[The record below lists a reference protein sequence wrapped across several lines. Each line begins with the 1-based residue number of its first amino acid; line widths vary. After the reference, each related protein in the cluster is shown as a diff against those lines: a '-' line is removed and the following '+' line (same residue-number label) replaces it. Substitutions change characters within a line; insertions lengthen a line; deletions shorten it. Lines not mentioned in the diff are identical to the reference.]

1 MSEKKSEL
9 TKKED
14 KNTKE
19 EEKQIAPELK
29 GAKEEVMTKDTMPV
43 KEEKEMKEEKEITSP
58 CILQISKETWEKKG
72 TRVCLMSR
80 IDYPSKGFRS
90 GLVRLAFEKSA
101 EAGAHFNVLTGG
113 LVDKEALKGKLKVYI
128 DDVKEEFR
136 DNKQKFTAEDREA
149 CEDEFCHGYAEELAE
164 IIPKIKKPSG
174 ELIKL
179 YIFNSRAY
187 DGKIGDKIARK
198 LTELRRE
205 EIVYWGDGSEFP
217 LLVKHVDKLLQP
229 VAPKKQSWRSD
240 YYSTPVDRERKDIEK
255 LSSKLPDIYAFGCFA
270 SSVLRPQGESRRAYI
285 SLPALHK
292 LLGTK
297 TSENQIGIRIV
308 NFQEDDNKDSKTEP
322 GDGKGEF
329 SVETYSFKDLIS
341 EERKLIKA
349 PPSAS
354 KLQSAIVDQLIVA
367 PMSVG
372 ILEYLLRE
380 YPDWKNMTR
389 EEITKEIE
397 NLKRFRVGIELDKA
411 SQLYDFRP
419 DWFQK
424 KAVFTLSSEK
434 DLKEDCFVGIGCPH
448 VGAPQ
453 TNYRFIVE
461 NIPRYILEKNAKF
474 LIGAGD
480 FVQGTEHH
488 LVERKQVYRGLND
501 TEQEMLSAGLLGDII
516 AKVFGARL
524 KKAIKDMDVS
534 KISQEELKNIISE
547 ALLTFVYVA
556 GNHDVWVKNRSITP
570 LLVFKQWLID
580 FVIRD
585 IKAILKENNLHYDGV
600 RSIVLSKIIE
610 DRPIEKIF
618 FTTPSGLAIK
628 VGHPFTA
635 RNLTASIS
643 SERFFA
649 KYLGTQVNFTA
660 NFHVALYLEHF
671 DQEIGQRVLV
681 QLPTI
686 QKYTEF
692 EDGKMK
698 KTDFGIGFC
707 RVKSY
712 KGRIIISEAGFY
724 GEKGDIEKVDNDI
737 IDQALVKAG
746 VPLR

>member
-1 MSEKKSEL
+1 MSEKKGEL

-14 KNTKE
+14 KK
-19 EEKQIAPELK
+19 I
-29 GAKEEVMTKDTMPV
+29 V
-43 KEEKEMKEEKEITSP
+43 KEETVTKEEKEITSS
-58 CILQISKETWEKKG
+58 CILQISKEAWEKKG

-80 IDYPSKGFRS
+80 IDYPSPGFRS
-90 GLVRLAFEKSA
+90 GLVRLALEKSA
-101 EAGAHFNVLTGG
+101 ELGVHLNVLTGG
-113 LVDKEALKGKLKVYI
+113 LVDKDVLKRKLQVYI
-128 DDVKEEFR
+128 DDVKDDFR
-136 DNKQKFTAEDREA
+136 ADKRKFTAEDREV
-149 CEDEFCHGYAEELAE
+149 CEDNFCHEYAQELSE

-179 YIFNSRAY
+179 YILTSRAY
-187 DGKIGDKIARK
+187 DGEIGGRIARK
-198 LTELRRE
+198 LTELRRDD
-205 EIVYWGDGSEFP
+205 IVYWGESSELP
-217 LLVKHVDKLLQP
+217 LFIKYVNKLLQP
-229 VAPKKQSWRSD
+229 VVPKKQSWRSD

-255 LSSKLPDIYAFGCFA
+255 LSSKLPDIQAFGCFA
-270 SSVLRPQGESRRAYI
+270 SSVLRPQGESRRAYF

-292 LLGTK
+292 LRRTK
-297 TSENQIGIRIV
+297 TSENQIGIRIL
-308 NFQEDDNKDSKTEP
+308 NLQESNNKDDKIEP
-322 GDGKGEF
+322 GDGRGEF

-354 KLQSAIVDQLIVA
+354 KLQSAIVNQLITA
-367 PMSVG
+367 PMSIG
-372 ILEYLLRE
+372 MLEYFLRE
-380 YPDWKNMTR
+380 HPDWKSMTR
-389 EEITKEIE
+389 EEIKKEIE

-411 SQLYDFRP
+411 SQLYDFKP

-424 KAVFTLSSEK
+424 KAAFTLLPEK
-434 DLKEDCFVGIGCPH
+434 DLIEDCFVGVGCPH
-448 VGAPQ
+448 IGANQ

-461 NIPRYILEKNAKF
+461 DIPRYILEKNARF
-474 LIGAGD
+474 LIGGGD

-501 TEQEMLSAGLLGDII
+501 TEQEILSAGLFGEII

-524 KKAIKDMDVS
+524 REAIKGKDVA
-534 KISQEELKNIISE
+534 KLTQEELKNIISD
-547 ALLTFVYVA
+547 ALLTFIYIA

-570 LLVFKQWLID
+570 LVVFRKWLID
-580 FVIRD
+580 FIIRD
-585 IKAILKENNLHYDGV
+585 VKAILKENNLHVDGV
-600 RSIVLSKIIE
+600 HSIVVSRVIE
-610 DRPIEKIF
+610 DHPIEKIF
-618 FTTPSGLAIK
+618 FTTPSGLAVK
-628 VGHPFTA
+628 LGHPFTA
-635 RNLTASIS
+635 RNITASIS

-649 KYLGTQVNFTA
+649 KYLGSQVNFTA

-724 GEKGDIEKVDNDI
+724 GERGDIEKVDNDI
-737 IDQALVKAG
+737 IDQALIKAG

>member
-1 MSEKKSEL
+1 MSEKKSKL
-9 TKKED
+9 TEKED
-14 KNTKE
+14 KKIVKE
-19 EEKQIAPELK
+19 EI
-29 GAKEEVMTKDTMPV
+29 VTKDVKPA

-58 CILQISKETWEKKG
+58 CILQISKEAWEKKG

-80 IDYPSKGFRS
+80 IDYPSPGFRS
-90 GLVRLAFEKSA
+90 GLVRLALEKSA
-101 EAGAHFNVLTGG
+101 ELGVHLNVLTGG
-113 LVDKEALKGKLKVYI
+113 LVDKDVLKRKLQVYI
-128 DDVKEEFR
+128 DDVKDDFR
-136 DNKQKFTAEDREA
+136 ADKHKFTAEDREEY
-149 CEDEFCHGYAEELAE
+149 EDRFCHDYAKELAE

-179 YIFNSRAY
+179 YILTSRAY
-187 DGKIGDKIARK
+187 DGEIGGKIARK
-198 LTELRRE
+198 LTELRRDD
-205 EIVYWGDGSEFP
+205 IVYWGESSELP
-217 LLVKHVDKLLQP
+217 LFIKYVNKLLQP
-229 VAPKKQSWRSD
+229 VVPKKQSWRSD

-255 LSSKLPDIYAFGCFA
+255 LSSKLPDIQAFGCFA
-270 SSVLRPQGESRRAYI
+270 SSVLRPRGESRRAYF

-297 TSENQIGIRIV
+297 TSENQIGIRIL
-308 NFQEDDNKDSKTEP
+308 NLQENNNKDDKIEP

-354 KLQSAIVDQLIVA
+354 KLQSAIVDQLITA

-372 ILEYLLRE
+372 MLEYFLRE
-380 YPDWKNMTR
+380 HPDWKNMTR
-389 EEITKEIE
+389 EEIKKEIE

-411 SQLYDFRP
+411 SQLYDFKP

-424 KAVFTLSSEK
+424 KAVFTLLPEK
-434 DLKEDCFVGIGCPH
+434 DLIEDCFVGVGCPH
-448 VGAPQ
+448 VGANQ

-461 NIPRYILEKNAKF
+461 DTPRYILEKNARF
-474 LIGAGD
+474 LIGGGD

-501 TEQEMLSAGLLGDII
+501 TEQEILSAGLFGDII

-524 KKAIKDMDVS
+524 REAIKGKDVA
-534 KISQEELKNIISE
+534 KLTQEELKNIISD
-547 ALLTFVYVA
+547 ALLTFIYIA

-570 LLVFKQWLID
+570 LVVFRKWLID
-580 FVIRD
+580 FIIRD
-585 IKAILKENNLHYDGV
+585 VKAILKENNLHVDGV
-600 RSIVLSKIIE
+600 HSIVVSKVIE
-610 DRPIEKIF
+610 DHPIEKIF
-618 FTTPSGLAIK
+618 FTTPSGLAVK
-628 VGHPFTA
+628 LGHPFTA

-649 KYLGTQVNFTA
+649 KYLGSHVNFTA

-724 GEKGDIEKVDNDI
+724 GERGDIEKVDNDI

-746 VPLR
+746 IPLR

>member
-1 MSEKKSEL
+1 MKGFFEKGGYIMSEKKGKL

-14 KNTKE
+14 KK
-19 EEKQIAPELK
+19 
-29 GAKEEVMTKDTMPV
+29 VV
-43 KEEKEMKEEKEITSP
+43 KEETVTKEEKEITSP
-58 CILQISKETWEKKG
+58 SIFQISKEAWEKKG
-72 TRVCLMSR
+72 TRVCVMSR
-80 IDYPSKGFRS
+80 IDYPSSGFRS

-101 EAGAHFNVLTGG
+101 EAGVHFNVLTGG
-113 LVDKEALKGKLKVYI
+113 LVDKDVLRRKLQVYI

-136 DNKQKFTAEDREA
+136 ADKRKFTAEDREE
-149 CEDEFCHGYAEELAE
+149 CEDRFCHEYAEELAE

-174 ELIKL
+174 EFIKL

-198 LTELRRE
+198 LTELRRDD
-205 EIVYWGDGSEFP
+205 IVYWGDGSEFP

-297 TSENQIGIRIV
+297 TSENQIGIRII
-308 NFQEDDNKDSKTEP
+308 NFKENDKDSKTEP

-354 KLQSAIVDQLIVA
+354 KLQSTIVDQLIVA

-372 ILEYLLRE
+372 ILEYFLRE
-380 YPDWKNMTR
+380 HPDWKNMTR

-397 NLKRFRVGIELDKA
+397 NLKRFRVGIELDAA
-411 SQLYDFRP
+411 SQRYDFRP
-419 DWFQK
+419 EWFQK
-424 KAVFTLSSEK
+424 KAVFTLLPEK
-434 DLKEDCFVGIGCPH
+434 DLIEDCFVGVGCPH
-448 VGAPQ
+448 VGANQ

-461 NIPRYILEKNAKF
+461 DIPRYILEKNARF
-474 LIGAGD
+474 LIGGGD

-501 TEQEMLSAGLLGDII
+501 TEQEILSAGLFGEII

-524 KKAIKDMDVS
+524 REAIKGKDVA
-534 KISQEELKNIISE
+534 KLTQEELKNIISD
-547 ALLTFVYVA
+547 ALLTFIYIA
-556 GNHDVWVKNRSITP
+556 GNHDVWKKNKSITP

-600 RSIVLSKIIE
+600 RSIVMGKIIE
-610 DRPIEKIF
+610 DHPIEKIF
-618 FTTPSGLAIK
+618 FTTPSGLAVK
-628 VGHPFTA
+628 LGHPFTA

-649 KYLGTQVNFTA
+649 KYLGSHVNFTA

-724 GEKGDIEKVDNDI
+724 GERGDIEKVDNDI

-746 VPLR
+746 VLLR

>member
-14 KNTKE
+14 KDVKNI
-19 EEKQIAPELK
+19 EK
-29 GAKEEVMTKDTMPV
+29 
-43 KEEKEMKEEKEITSP
+43 KEEKEMKEEKEITPNSV
-58 CILQISKETWEKKG
+58 LQISKEAWEKKG
-72 TRVCLMSR
+72 TRVCVMSR
-80 IDYPSKGFRS
+80 IDYPSPGFRS
-90 GLVRLAFEKSA
+90 GLIRLAFEKSA
-101 EAGAHFNVLTGG
+101 EAGVHFNVLTGG
-113 LVDKEALKGKLKVYI
+113 LVDKDVLKKQFNIYLEE
-128 DDVKEEFR
+128 VKDGFR
-136 DNKQKFTAEDREA
+136 AKKRKFTVEDKAEYEDR
-149 CEDEFCHGYAEELAE
+149 FCHDHAKELAGM
-164 IIPKIKKPSG
+164 IPKIKKPSG
-174 ELIKL
+174 EFIKL

-198 LTELRRE
+198 LTELRRDD
-205 EIVYWGDGSEFP
+205 IVYWGDGSEFP

-297 TSENQIGIRIV
+297 TSENQIGIRII
-308 NFQEDDNKDSKTEP
+308 NFKENDKDSKTEP

-354 KLQSAIVDQLIVA
+354 KLQSTIVDQLIVA

-372 ILEYLLRE
+372 ILEYFLRE
-380 YPDWKNMTR
+380 HPDWKNMTR

-397 NLKRFRVGIELDKA
+397 NLKRFRVGIELDAA
-411 SQLYDFRP
+411 SQRYDFRP
-419 DWFQK
+419 EWFQK
-424 KAVFTLSSEK
+424 KAVFTLLPEK
-434 DLKEDCFVGIGCPH
+434 DLIEDCFVGVGCPH
-448 VGAPQ
+448 VGANQ

-461 NIPRYILEKNAKF
+461 DIPRYILEKNARF
-474 LIGAGD
+474 LIGGGD

-501 TEQEMLSAGLLGDII
+501 TEQEILSAGLFGEII

-524 KKAIKDMDVS
+524 REAIKGKDVA
-534 KISQEELKNIISE
+534 KLTQEELKNIISD
-547 ALLTFVYVA
+547 ALLTFIYIA
-556 GNHDVWVKNRSITP
+556 GNHDVWKKNKSITP

-600 RSIVLSKIIE
+600 RSIVMGKIIE
-610 DRPIEKIF
+610 DHPIEKIF
-618 FTTPSGLAIK
+618 FTTPSGLAVK
-628 VGHPFTA
+628 LGHPFTA

-649 KYLGTQVNFTA
+649 KYLGSHVNFTA

-724 GEKGDIEKVDNDI
+724 GERGDIEKVDNDI

-746 VPLR
+746 VLLR